1 MAQLTLIPQTL
12 ALPIAHVVLDALL
25 VVAAIIDWRTF
36 RLPNW
41 LTLGGVA
48 VGLAMS
54 VLPQGIGF
62 LESLLGAGT
71 GLVLLLPLY
80 ALGMTGAGD
89 VKLMAMVGAFLG
101 VPNVLFALMFTL
113 VVGGMA
119 AIGFAIWRRRVARM
133 VLNARDL
140 VQLTALAAVH
150 GQRPAPGSIA
160 SVGKLPYGVCVCIGT
175 FAWLAWPYV
184 RW

>member
-1 MAQLTLIPQTL
+1 MFQLHLIPPSLAQPITL
-12 ALPIAHVVLDALL
+12 GVLNALL

-41 LTLGGVA
+41 LTLGGI
-48 VGLAMS
+48 GLGLVMS
-54 VLPQGIGF
+54 TLPRGIG
-62 LESLLGAGT
+62 LEESLLGAGT
-71 GLVLLLPLY
+71 GLILLLPLY
-80 ALGMTGAGD
+80 ALGMSGAGD

-101 VPNVLFALMFTL
+101 LPNVLFALLLTL
-113 VVGGMA
+113 VTGGVA

-140 VQLTALAAVH
+140 LQLTAMAAAH
-150 GQRPAPGSIA
+150 GHKPALGAIS
-160 SVGKLPYGVCVCIGT
+160 SVGKLPYGICVCIGT
-175 FAWLAWPYV
+175 FAWLAWPHV